1 MKFMILQSN
10 EICWILICL
19 WRVKIIMCILFCSKC
34 WYMIQPTGYL
44 PKRHWI
50 IFTLQTLTSQPYRP
64 PPSRVRSPSYNL
76 HKLGVLPTAFPL
88 ITGTKHTDLSSSP
101 LTFSSCIVTC
111 IVHPTQTLNL
121 LNCVAWNRYRVY
133 ICTTTNCCMGRYS
146 RSLY

>member
-1 MKFMILQSN
+1 MKFMILWSN

-76 HKLGVLPTAFPL
+76 HKLGVLPTAFHL

-101 LTFSSCIVTC
+101 LTLYLLHVLYIPPKHK
-111 IVHPTQTLNL
+111 IYLTLL
-121 LNCVAWNRYRVY
+121 LEIGIYMY
-133 ICTTTNCCMGRYS
+133 HYK
-146 RSLY
+146 LL